1 MTDAERIA
9 QARWLVYEITHAL
22 DCAQVAM
29 AQGHVAMREA
39 ALLAAMGAA
48 EAIVRRL
55 GGWPEKNPCVFP
67 GSVA

>member
-48 EAIVRRL
+48 EAIVMRL
-55 GGWPEKNPCVFP
+55 GGRPEKTPCVFP